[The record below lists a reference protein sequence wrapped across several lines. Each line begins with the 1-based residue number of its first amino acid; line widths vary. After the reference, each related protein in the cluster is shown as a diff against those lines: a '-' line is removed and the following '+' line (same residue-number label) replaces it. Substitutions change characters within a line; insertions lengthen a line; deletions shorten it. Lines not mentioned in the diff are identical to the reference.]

1 MQITHQRGSNT
12 QGSPRRDASAT
23 RAFTMIDIILHS
35 RSCEMLS
42 DDSFSSEK
50 IKPSDC
56 SLDIRATNRIG
67 DHGRR
72 RSYLRISLC
81 PDQIFS
87 RPNDPGLCGGRYAG
101 FFAFAETIYGQIAPS
116 RAINGVIRWSTCT
129 IVRTIPGSPFRAVQ
143 ASRSTRRI
151 IVHYYLQIYVRLPR
165 QVSRNLI

>member
-23 RAFTMIDIILHS
+23 RAFRMIDIILHS

-87 RPNDPGLCGGRYAG
+87 RPND
-101 FFAFAETIYGQIAPS
+101 S
-116 RAINGVIRWSTCT
+116 RALRRTVHRLFRFRGNDLWTNRSVASHQRSNQMVDVYNCT
-129 IVRTIPGSPFRAVQ
+129 YD
-143 ASRSTRRI
+143 SRKSI
-151 IVHYYLQIYVRLPR
+151 
-165 QVSRNLI
+165 SRCPSI